1 MPGTDEAIALQ
12 KPYLL
17 SIMGE
22 VSNRKDEILRLGGGG
37 MQGIIIAG
45 GFGTRFR
52 PLTYT
57 RPKPLMPILNR
68 PLLEYQVGLLKA
80 HGITEIVFATNYMA
94 EAMERHFGDGIRFGV
109 KMRYAQEDQPL
120 GTAGAIRNA
129 ANSLWRRET
138 VVVFNG
144 DIVTDFDLSAIIE
157 LHRKRGAR
165 ATIALKAVPSPNPY
179 GVLDL
184 DSEGRVLAW
193 REPTEEQ
200 KKALAA
206 NPNVEQ
212 TGWDYINAGFYV
224 LEPEVIESIP
234 EGRMVSIE
242 REIYP
247 RMIAQRRGF
256 IRRACRGLLGG
267 RRGSCTILE
276 GHQRPVAGT
285 SEPSS
290 TRRTAGGGFV
300 VYGARAGTLYA
311 RRRCDGTYRGRSY
324 RGRGGTFARYGGHR
338 RGLPHR
344 TRMRAGGLRA
354 AGESTSRR
362 GNRPHSRDWRLRGIY
377 RGG

>member
-1 MPGTDEAIALQ
+1 
-12 KPYLL
+12 
-17 SIMGE
+17 
-22 VSNRKDEILRLGGGG
+22 

-68 PLLEYQVGLLKA
+68 PLLEYQVALLKA

-94 EAMERHFGDGIRFGV
+94 QAIEEHFGDGSRFGV
-109 KMRYAQEDQPL
+109 RMRYALEEQPL

-129 ANSLWRRET
+129 AKSLWREET

-144 DIVTDFDLSAIIE
+144 DIVTDFDLSGITD
-157 LHRKRGAR
+157 LHRRRGAR

-184 DSEGRVLAW
+184 DTDGRVLAW

-200 KKALAA
+200 KRALAA

-224 LEPEVIESIP
+224 LEPEVLESIP
-234 EGRMVSIE
+234 EGRAVSIE

-247 RMIAQRRGF
+247 RMIENGE
-256 IRRACRGLLGG
+256 GLYGAPA
-267 RRGSCTILE
+267 E
-276 GHQRPVAGT
+276 GYWVDVAG
-285 SEPSS
+285 PSHYWKV
-290 TRRTAGGGFV
+290 TNDLLRGGVNLPLPGA
-300 VYGARAGTLYA
+300 ARAEGLWCMEGVQARCRLDSGAMAHIGDGAVLEEGVQLRGTVVIGAGCHVEQGCLLEDCVLLEEVHIGEGA
-311 RRRCDGTYRGRSY
+311 ELTRVLCDREVTIASGCRIVG
-324 RGRGGTFARYGGHR
+324 AVI
-338 RGLPHR
+338 
-344 TRMRAGGLRA
+344 A
-354 AGESTSRR
+354 AGSRVERES
-362 GNRPHSRDWRLRGIY
+362 RLGASW
-377 RGG
+377 

>member
-1 MPGTDEAIALQ
+1 
-12 KPYLL
+12 
-17 SIMGE
+17 
-22 VSNRKDEILRLGGGG
+22 

-68 PLLEYQVGLLKA
+68 PLLEYQVALLKA
-80 HGITEIVFATNYMA
+80 HGVTEMVFATNYMA
-94 EAMERHFGDGIRFGV
+94 DAIESHFGDGSRFGV

-129 ANSLWRRET
+129 AKSLWRQET

-144 DIVTDFDLSAIIE
+144 DIVTDFDLSAIID
-157 LHRKRGAR
+157 LHRRRGAC

-179 GVLDL
+179 GVIDL
-184 DSEGRVLAW
+184 DSDGRVLAW

-224 LEPEVIESIP
+224 LEPEVVESIP
-234 EGRMVSIE
+234 EGRAVSIE

-247 RMIAQRRGF
+247 RMIAQGE
-256 IRRACRGLLGG
+256 GL
-267 RRGSCTILE
+267 
-276 GHQRPVAGT
+276 
-285 SEPSS
+285 
-290 TRRTAGGGFV
+290 
-300 VYGARAGTLYA
+300 YGAPAEGYWVDAAGPTQYWKVTNDLL
-311 RRRCDGTYRGRSY
+311 RGRVNVPLPGTPREEGLWCMERVQVRCTLDAGAMAHVGEGAIVEEGVHL
-324 RGRGGTFARYGGHR
+324 RGTVVIGAECHIERGCVLEDCVLLERVRLGEGTD
-338 RGLPHR
+338 L
-344 TRMRAGGLRA
+344 TRVMCDRDVSIA
-354 AGESTSRR
+354 AGSRIADAVIAAGSRIERES
-362 GNRPHSRDWRLRGIY
+362 RLGANW
-377 RGG
+377 

>member
-1 MPGTDEAIALQ
+1 
-12 KPYLL
+12 
-17 SIMGE
+17 
-22 VSNRKDEILRLGGGG
+22 

-68 PLLEYQVGLLKA
+68 PLLEYQVGLLQS
-80 HGITEIVFATNYMA
+80 HGVHEIVFATNYMA
-94 EAMERHFGDGIRFGV
+94 DAIEKHFGDGSRFGV

-129 ANSLWRRET
+129 ANSLWRQET

-157 LHRKRGAR
+157 RHRQCASR
-165 ATIALKAVPSPNPY
+165 ATITLKAVPSPNPY
-179 GVLDL
+179 GVIDL
-184 DSEGRVLAW
+184 DPEGRVLAW

-200 KKALAA
+200 KKALAG
-206 NPNVEQ
+206 NPNVAQ

-247 RMIAQRRGF
+247 RMIEQGEGLYGAPAEGYWVDVAGPTHYWSVTSDLLRG
-256 IRRACRGLLGG
+256 RANVRLLGSPQAEG
-267 RRGSCTILE
+267 LWCMEGAQVQCTLEAGAVAHVGKNAVIEDGVHLRGTVVIGAGCYIARGCVIEDCVLLERVCLREGVSLTRTICDCDVSIEE
-276 GHQRPVAGT
+276 GCRIADAVIAAGT
-285 SEPSS
+285 SIQRES
-290 TRRTAGGGFV
+290 RI
-300 VYGARAGTLYA
+300 GT
-311 RRRCDGTYRGRSY
+311 
-324 RGRGGTFARYGGHR
+324 
-338 RGLPHR
+338 
-344 TRMRAGGLRA
+344 
-354 AGESTSRR
+354 
-362 GNRPHSRDWRLRGIY
+362 NW
-377 RGG
+377 

>member
-1 MPGTDEAIALQ
+1 
-12 KPYLL
+12 
-17 SIMGE
+17 
-22 VSNRKDEILRLGGGG
+22 

-68 PLLEYQVGLLKA
+68 PLLEYQVALLKA
-80 HGITEIVFATNYMA
+80 HGVDEIVFATNYMA
-94 EAMERHFGDGIRFGV
+94 DAIEKHFGDGSRFGV
-109 KMRYAQEDQPL
+109 RMRYAQEDQPL

-129 ANSLWRRET
+129 AQSLWRRER

-144 DIVTDFDLSAIIE
+144 DIVTDFDLSAIIR
-157 LHRKRGAR
+157 LHQQRGAR

-179 GVLDL
+179 GVLEL
-184 DSEGRVLAW
+184 DADGRVLAW

-224 LEPEVIESIP
+224 LEPDVVESIP

-247 RMIAQRRGF
+247 RMIANNEGLYGAPAEGYWVDVAGPTHYWKVTNDLLRG
-256 IRRACRGLLGG
+256 RVNVSLPGSPRAEGLWCMEGAQVQATLDAGAMVHVGAGAVVEEGVHLRGTVVIGAGCRIA
-267 RRGSCTILE
+267 RGSVLE
-276 GHQRPVAGT
+276 DCVLLERVQVAEGADLTRVMCDSDVQIEAGCRISDAVIASGT
-285 SEPSS
+285 RIGRES
-290 TRRTAGGGFV
+290 RL
-300 VYGARAGTLYA
+300 GT
-311 RRRCDGTYRGRSY
+311 
-324 RGRGGTFARYGGHR
+324 
-338 RGLPHR
+338 
-344 TRMRAGGLRA
+344 
-354 AGESTSRR
+354 
-362 GNRPHSRDWRLRGIY
+362 NW
-377 RGG
+377 

>member
-1 MPGTDEAIALQ
+1 
-12 KPYLL
+12 
-17 SIMGE
+17 
-22 VSNRKDEILRLGGGG
+22 

-57 RPKPLMPILNR
+57 RPKPLMPIVNR
-68 PLLEYQVGLLKA
+68 PLLEYHVALLKT
-80 HGITEIVFATNYMA
+80 HGVDEIVFATNYMA
-94 EAMERHFGDGIRFGV
+94 EAIEKHFGDGSRFGV

-129 ANSLWRRET
+129 AKSLWRQET

-144 DIVTDFDLSAIIE
+144 DIVTDFDLSAIID
-157 LHRKRGAR
+157 LHRQRGAR

-224 LEPEVIESIP
+224 LEPEVIETIP

-247 RMIAQRRGF
+247 RMIAQRE
-256 IRRACRGLLGG
+256 GLYGAPA
-267 RRGSCTILE
+267 E
-276 GHQRPVAGT
+276 GYWVDVAGPT
-285 SEPSS
+285 QYWRV
-290 TRRTAGGGFV
+290 TND
-300 VYGARAGTLYA
+300 LL
-311 RRRCDGTYRGRSY
+311 RGRVRVPLPGAPLTEGLWCMEGAQVRATLDSGALVHIGEGAVVEDGVHL
-324 RGRGGTFARYGGHR
+324 RGTVVIGAGCRIERGCVLEDCVLLERVRLGEGTD
-338 RGLPHR
+338 L
-344 TRMRAGGLRA
+344 TRVICDCDVSVA
-354 AGESTSRR
+354 AGSRISDAVIAAGSRIERESRLGTS
-362 GNRPHSRDWRLRGIY
+362 W
-377 RGG
+377 

>member
-1 MPGTDEAIALQ
+1 
-12 KPYLL
+12 
-17 SIMGE
+17 
-22 VSNRKDEILRLGGGG
+22 

-68 PLLEYQVGLLKA
+68 PLLEYQVALLKA
-80 HGITEIVFATNYMA
+80 HGVTEIVFATNYMA
-94 EAMERHFGDGIRFGV
+94 RAIEEHFGDGSRFGV

-129 ANSLWRRET
+129 AKSLWRQET

-144 DIVTDFDLSAIIE
+144 DIVTDFNLSAIID
-157 LHRKRGAR
+157 LHRHRGAR

-184 DSEGRVLAW
+184 DEEGRVLAW

-224 LEPEVIESIP
+224 LEPEVVESIP
-234 EGRMVSIE
+234 EGRAVSIE

-247 RMIAQRRGF
+247 RMIAQGEGLYGAPAEGYWVDVAGPTQYWKVTNDLLRG
-256 IRRACRGLLGG
+256 RVNVPLPGAPRAEGLWCMEQAQVRCTLDAGAVAHVGEGAVVEEEVHLRGTVVIGAG
-267 RRGSCTILE
+267 CYIERGCVLEDCVLLE
-276 GHQRPVAGT
+276 GVHLGEGTNLTRVICDRDVFIDAGSRIADAVIASGSRIERESRLGT
-285 SEPSS
+285 S
-290 TRRTAGGGFV
+290 
-300 VYGARAGTLYA
+300 
-311 RRRCDGTYRGRSY
+311 
-324 RGRGGTFARYGGHR
+324 
-338 RGLPHR
+338 
-344 TRMRAGGLRA
+344 
-354 AGESTSRR
+354 
-362 GNRPHSRDWRLRGIY
+362 W
-377 RGG
+377 

>member
-1 MPGTDEAIALQ
+1 
-12 KPYLL
+12 
-17 SIMGE
+17 
-22 VSNRKDEILRLGGGG
+22 

-68 PLLEYQVGLLKA
+68 PLLEYQVALLKA
-80 HGITEIVFATNYMA
+80 HGVDEIVFATNYMA
-94 EAMERHFGDGIRFGV
+94 DAIEKHFADGSRFGV

-129 ANSLWRRET
+129 ANSLWRQET

-144 DIVTDFDLSAIIE
+144 DIVTDFDLSAIID

-179 GVLDL
+179 GVLELHSD
-184 DSEGRVLAW
+184 GRVWAW
-193 REPTEEQ
+193 REPTDEQ

-224 LEPEVIESIP
+224 LEPEVIRSIP

-247 RMIAQRRGF
+247 RMIDNQE
-256 IRRACRGLLGG
+256 GLYGAPA
-267 RRGSCTILE
+267 E
-276 GHQRPVAGT
+276 GYWVDVAGPT
-285 SEPSS
+285 QYWQVTNDLLRGRVRVALPGTPLAE
-290 TRRTAGGGFV
+290 GLWCMK
-300 VYGARAGTLYA
+300 GAQMHGTL
-311 RRRCDGTYRGRSY
+311 DS
-324 RGRGGTFARYGGHR
+324 
-338 RGLPHR
+338 
-344 TRMRAGGLRA
+344 GGLSHIGEGALVEQGAHLRGTVVIGAGCHIEQGSVLEDCVLLEQVHVGAGASLTRVICDRNVFIASGCRIADAVIA
-354 AGESTSRR
+354 ANSRIEGESRLGTS
-362 GNRPHSRDWRLRGIY
+362 W
-377 RGG
+377 